1 MRLVE
6 KLDRGLFEQSDQ
18 EQTRYKSS
26 DMSEPG
32 DSATAL
38 SQAEGSLKELND
50 KVKSQH
56 KSSRDVHHAHKEAQ
70 RNQNQNPCPR
80 IEQDVG
86 TQDP

>member
-1 MRLVE
+1 MWLVE
-6 KLDRGLFEQSDQ
+6 ETDRWLLEQPDQ
-18 EQTRYKSS
+18 KQPRYESS
-26 DMSEPG
+26 DVSEPS

-38 SQAEGSLKELND
+38 SQAKGSLKELND

-86 TQDP
+86 TQDT